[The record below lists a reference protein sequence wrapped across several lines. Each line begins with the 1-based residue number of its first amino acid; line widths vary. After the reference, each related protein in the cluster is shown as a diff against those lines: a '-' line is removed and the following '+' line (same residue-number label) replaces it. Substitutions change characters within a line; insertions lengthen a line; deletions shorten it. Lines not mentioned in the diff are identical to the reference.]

1 MIGVV
6 SYNIIEFIN
15 YYLTYVILFNVRFT
29 SKKIRYLLV
38 FCVSILVNL
47 LVYLFLNRQVFNIVT
62 TFMGAFAVIVL
73 TTDKRYKV
81 LLIFPFV
88 YFISSLINLSGSYVL
103 ASVIKVNPEYV
114 YESPLLTFI
123 SECTA
128 VIVLLVWSK
137 VNRNKTRRE
146 IKLSPGQY
154 ILALVGII
162 CLLFV
167 VGFVQGLIVN
177 EFEFLIEIKG
187 KLVIFTTV
195 LAFCFLGLNFVLYRT
210 WKDNAL
216 NKMENEKYEVFLNQ
230 QESYIKTIILED
242 ERRRKIR
249 HDMNAHILAMSVM
262 LENKQYEELD
272 IYFNNLK
279 EKINESDIRKYT
291 GVIAVDSIISE
302 LFNRARE
309 NAVICTWDGGLNLEC
324 KATVFELC
332 VIFSNLL
339 ANAVEELEQ
348 LGGERKLDVYVKN
361 IGDGTIIK
369 VGNSCRIDTVVT
381 DRPISKKGDSAYHG
395 LGLRNVEDVVD
406 KYKGS
411 IKYHGESGWFEVEIV
426 L

>member
-15 YYLTYVILFNVRFT
+15 FYLTYVILFDVKFT
-29 SKKIRYLLV
+29 SKKIRYLVVL
-38 FCVSILVNL
+38 CVSILVNL
-47 LVYLFLNRQVFNIVT
+47 LVYLLLDRQVFNIAT
-62 TFMGAFAVIVL
+62 TFMGAFAAMVL

-81 LLIFPFV
+81 LLNFPFV
-88 YFISSLINLSGSYVL
+88 YFISSLINISGSYVL

-114 YESPLLTFI
+114 YESPMLTFL

-128 VIVLLVWSK
+128 IIVLLVWSR
-137 VNRNKTRRE
+137 VNRNKKRIE
-146 IKLSPGQY
+146 IKLSLGQY
-154 ILALVGII
+154 LLALIGII

-167 VGFVQGLIVN
+167 VGFVQGLILN
-177 EFEFLIEIKG
+177 EFELLNEIKG

-230 QESYIKTIILED
+230 QEAYIKTIILED
-242 ERRRKIR
+242 ERRRKIK
-249 HDMNAHILAMSVM
+249 HDMNAHILAMSIM
-262 LENKQYEELD
+262 LKNKQYEELD
-272 IYFNNLK
+272 IYFDTLK

-291 GVIAVDSIISE
+291 GVIAVDSIVNDF
-302 LFNRARE
+302 FNSAQE
-309 NAVICTWDGGLNLEC
+309 KNVICTWEGCLTSEC
-324 KATVFELC
+324 KVTVFDLC

-348 LGGERKLDVYVKN
+348 LDGERKLDVYVKN

-369 VGNSCRIDTVVT
+369 VGNSCKLETVVT
-381 DRPISKKGDSAYHG
+381 ERPISKKGDSTYHG

-406 KYKGS
+406 KHKGA